1 MAPLSCG
8 EGVHR
13 EAGRG
18 LDGGVAAGAGTASAV
33 V

>member
-13 EAGRG
+13 AGRG
-18 LDGGVAAGAGTASAV
+18 LDGGVGAGAGTASAV